1 MQPGIVPRGTFIQVR
16 RSEERHRF
24 KCARVSGGSGVNFIR
39 MMNGVT
45 NLKQEGAKASDGKEG
60 PDYGRGWFCRV
71 SYC

>member
-1 MQPGIVPRGTFIQVR
+1 MQPGIVPRGTFIQVGGR
-16 RSEERHRF
+16 KSDIGSNAPGFWRQ
-24 KCARVSGGSGVNFIR
+24 RVNSIR